1 MNNEKRKRKHS
12 LILYLLLSFILLLSC
27 ISIMQV
33 IQLNLD
39 RNRSFPMNYLS
50 EPVRNDQTWDS
61 IDI

>member
-1 MNNEKRKRKHS
+1 M
-12 LILYLLLSFILLLSC
+12 L
-27 ISIMQV
+27 V